1 MNKILSCRLQ
11 MIKTSKLKEV
21 KNLIF
26 YIGTFFLLRF
36 IWMENHV
43 ANALHHQIQQQQQQQ
58 QQQLLQQPN
67 QQRQQLQLQEVK
79 MNFNDNQTS
88 FKHFFSICVIIFL
101 DSVNYYSSL
110 NVF

>member
-1 MNKILSCRLQ
+1 MQI
-11 MIKTSKLKEV
+11 IKTSKLKEV

-43 ANALHHQIQQQQQQQ
+43 ANALHHQIQQQQQQQQQQKQQQ